1 MYVCVRVYPPHSVR
15 LPHSAPPRPALRT
28 RGKDGDVAAQTGS
41 LSRVHDRSPP
51 CVRAW
56 SWTPKHCCRVS
67 VPSRRLCGRVM
78 ACMCKYRLEG
88 THLVCW
94 RACARN
100 RLAVCLTACAIDACA
115 IHACAMDACA
125 MDACAIDACAINACA
140 SNAARRAWLGQRWWR
155 SLQRA
160 ALRTTRRRRTS
171 QTRMRS
177 SHLPPPPPPLAPPG
191 QAVTARRMDGGGRGV
206 GRAGMRAAARCGG
219 RGKPGARGCSGAC
232 SVPGSSPALFTVLL
246 LPPVFPFLLLI
257 LIRMPIPIRI
267 RRPTRILLLITY
279 QYQY

>member
-1 MYVCVRVYPPHSVR
+1 MELDTEALLPGERSQQAPVRPC
-15 LPHSAPPRPALRT
+15 
-28 RGKDGDVAAQTGS
+28 DG
-41 LSRVHDRSPP
+41 VH
-51 CVRAW
+51 VQ
-56 SWTPKHCCRVS
+56 
-67 VPSRRLCGRVM
+67 VPFGGHASGVLEGMCKKPFGRVLDS
-78 ACMCKYRLEG
+78 MCHRRMC
-88 THLVCW
+88 HP
-94 RACARN
+94 RMR
-100 RLAVCLTACAIDACA
+100 
-115 IHACAMDACA
+115 HDACA

-267 RRPTRILLLITY
+267 RIPTRILLLITY